1 MMGPGATSLAATTL
15 ALWRNIATARWA
27 VARNQW
33 QVAFAAL
40 AILQHIE
47 HLAATPALR
56 QSAAS
61 AIASLGRE
69 ISRAAP
75 NVPKDTAAKAKPQT
89 QERRP

>member
-1 MMGPGATSLAATTL
+1 MGAGATSLAATTL

-33 QVAFAAL
+33 DVAFAAL
-40 AILQHIE
+40 NTLKLIE
-47 HLAATPALR
+47 RLGATPAVR
-56 QSAAS
+56 QAAAS

-69 ISRAAP
+69 MSRGATVSATGMP
-75 NVPKDTAAKAKPQT
+75 PSTTK